1 MVTRAL
7 TLQHERLEI
16 PAQSD
21 WLMIP
26 EIQVVLERDIL
37 PAYLARARWYPG
49 RNANKI
55 SPAITAAIPFGR
67 MDDTDIWL
75 TAFEAAQDG
84 LVHRYLLPLL
94 IEWGVSRHSE
104 PFHIA
109 AVRQEGRDGTLIDAA
124 TDRLFVSTLLQSL
137 RCRFRIDGIQ
147 QSPRLEFLPGAN
159 FMTRS
164 GTPRRIR
171 PIKTEQ
177 SNSTKKLSQRFDP
190 DQFELPAFQS
200 LPLLTKS
207 IIRASTDEI
216 LSREFARSALGEHK
230 TGGSTGVA
238 LTTYFDRDW
247 LETRTA
253 DALRS
258 DQWAGAFHGM
268 KIASLWGNPPLPKTL
283 KQHVRALLIDRFV
296 YLDTIDL
303 NERSIE
309 DFIARWRRE
318 KPEILFGHSHSLYML
333 ARYLLE
339 KGVQDLRPRG
349 IISTS
354 MMLLANERQVIE
366 SAFRSKVTDRYGCE
380 EVGLIACECERRQG
394 MHLNIEHLYIEFLR
408 PDGTA
413 ATAGEEGAIVITDL
427 LNRGMPFIRYRIEDV
442 GAPSDRCCACGR
454 GLPLMERVT
463 GRVADYLKRRDGSMV
478 AGVSLVERTLTAIPG
493 LEQLQIV
500 QPSSDEIVLSV
511 VRAPDF
517 SAATEQALLAE
528 FRAVFGPGINI
539 RAEYVE
545 RIPQER
551 SGKYRFSI
559 CRI

>member
-1 MVTRAL
+1 MPFMSSLSRHVFHPLWDLKDGSRRL
-7 TLQHERLEI
+7 RILRELERSQWLPLETLKARQDERLRQMLRYAA
-16 PAQSD
+16 AQSPYYEQ
-21 WLMIP
+21 LF
-26 EIQVVLERDIL
+26 
-37 PAYLARARWYPG
+37 RA
-49 RNANKI
+49 
-55 SPAITAAIPFGR
+55 
-67 MDDTDIWL
+67 
-75 TAFEAAQDG
+75 
-84 LVHRYLLPLL
+84 H
-94 IEWGVSRHSE
+94 
-104 PFHIA
+104 
-109 AVRQEGRDGTLIDAA
+109 
-124 TDRLFVSTLLQSL
+124 
-137 RCRFRIDGIQ
+137 
-147 QSPRLEFLPGAN
+147 
-159 FMTRS
+159 
-164 GTPRRIR
+164 
-171 PIKTEQ
+171 
-177 SNSTKKLSQRFDP
+177 RFDP
-190 DQFELPAFQS
+190 DHFQLPAFKA
-200 LPLLTKS
+200 LPLLTKA

-258 DQWAGAFHGM
+258 DQWAGCFHGM

-339 KGVQDLRPRG
+339 KGVRDLRPRG

-366 SAFRSKVTDRYGCE
+366 SAFGCKVTDRYGCE
-380 EVGLIACECERRQG
+380 EVGLIACECERHLG

-413 ATAGEEGAIVITDL
+413 ATPGEEGAIVITDL

-442 GAPSDRCCACGR
+442 GVPSDRCCACRR

-493 LEQLQIV
+493 LEQLQVV
-500 QPSSDEIVLSV
+500 QSSFEDIVLNV
-511 VRAPDF
+511 VRARDF
-517 SAATEQALLAE
+517 NAATEQALLSE
-528 FRAVFGPGINI
+528 FRTVFGPGINI

-545 RIPQER
+545 HIPQEH